1 MKQILKKK
9 EQDQLVSHL
18 VLNSFLSEF
27 PDWRSLLS
35 YLTEHQQ
42 LILSLRLGLQKFDG
56 TWVKRIS
63 GKIVIVSFSDIARHL
78 NISPS
83 AVHHTYVKGLEN
95 LRQIKNNKR
104 FISQRANLKLHA
116 MQKSQQA

>member
-63 GKIVIVSFSDIARHL
+63 GKIEIVSFSDIARHL